1 MITFEDFLEI
11 VFNLIDNKIIC
22 ESYPPVDDM
31 KEFSEETPDFPT
43 LVVKL

>member
-11 VFNLIDNKIIC
+11 VFNLIDNKIIY
-22 ESYPPVDDM
+22 ESYQPVDDM
-31 KEFSEETPDFPT
+31 KEFSEETPNFST